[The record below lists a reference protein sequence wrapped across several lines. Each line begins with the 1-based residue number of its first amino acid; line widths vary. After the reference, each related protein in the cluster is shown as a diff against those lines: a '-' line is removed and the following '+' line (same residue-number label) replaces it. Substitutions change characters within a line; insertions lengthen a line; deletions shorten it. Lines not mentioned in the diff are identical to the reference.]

1 MVLEVKIRKLGNSIG
16 IILPKEVLGRLNVK
30 SGDTLFLTE
39 TTESGY
45 RLTAGDPEFARKV
58 KAAGQ
63 LSRSY
68 RDALRELAR

>member
-16 IILPKEVLGRLNVK
+16 IILPKDVLGRLNVK